1 MDAAFGVVVSV
12 CRAGAPVYVAH
23 ADTERVTFE
32 EAMRGAGLLLRQNLV
47 WVKNALVLGRSDYHY
62 QHEPI
67 LEAEVPDPGPEH
79 EPVLYGFTAGGSGRL
94 GRGGPRWH
102 GDNKQSTVFVYK
114 KPARNAD
121 HPTMKPV
128 GLIAQMLHNSCPPG
142 GVVFDPF
149 AGSGSTLIAAQGRGM
164 RAYCVE
170 LDPRYADVVIRRFEE
185 HTGVVPT
192 LDGREVS
199 FAA

>member
-1 MDAAFGVVVSV
+1 M
-12 CRAGAPVYVAH
+12 
-23 ADTERVTFE
+23 
-32 EAMRGAGLLLRQNLV
+32 
-47 WVKNALVLGRSDYHY
+47 LGRSDYHY

-67 LEAEVPDPGPEH
+67 LEAEAPEPDQPEH

-114 KPARNAD
+114 KPARNGD

-170 LDPRYADVVIRRFEE
+170 LDPRYADVIVRRYEE
-185 HTGVVPT
+185 HTGIVP
-192 LDGREVS
+192 LIDGREVS
-199 FAA
+199 FTAAA